1 MWLSTAR
8 SGQDSL
14 GRLQLSTGLKDAGRR
29 ALSAKGGVRP
39 WKSEASGSGGPDP
52 RRPQKLSSGGLWL
65 FPEGNGEPP
74 RVPGRGVKGFLAC
87 PCTF

>member
-1 MWLSTAR
+1 MLSTAR

-14 GRLQLSTGLKDAGRR
+14 RRLELSTGLKDTGRR
-29 ALSAKGGVRP
+29 SISGEGAVRP
-39 WKSEASGSGGPDP
+39 GKSEASGSGGPDP

-65 FPEGNGEPP
+65 FPKGNGEPP